1 MNGELKKIA
10 KNIGW
15 MTFDKVFYLILNL
28 LVTVRV
34 ANYYGSAD
42 YGLYQYALNV
52 VAIFEILVTLTDGRV
67 VKKRYSQYLPEE
79 VVISATFSRF
89 LFSGISCMAGGI
101 YLIFARQGREYKEIF
116 LVLLMNAVI
125 LNCKFGMENRFEYLL
140 QSKKVVIASDISAA
154 VGCLFQLGAVAVHLP
169 FIAIAFISTIT
180 AIIQFFII
188 FVQYRSAFHS
198 GIIGRVDKGLLKE
211 IIAESFPLAVAAS
224 CATIYQRCDT
234 VMLGSMLSVADVGV
248 YAIAVKLIGIVQ
260 IAIMPVQNSVYPK
273 LITLFKINKEEYEKL
288 YIRISS
294 MLTWLYIAGVMVSF
308 FVLPVAFKYLKPEYG
323 AAFGVYK
330 IYVLG
335 SFFMY
340 NAVLRAGHFTLI
352 NRGNI
357 LMFSQIISVILNII
371 LNYFGIKI
379 MGMYGAAMATVITQG
394 VSLLLCNLLFGKD
407 GREVF
412 LWQIKAINPRYIFIR
427 R

>member
-1 MNGELKKIA
+1 MP
-10 KNIGW
+10 
-15 MTFDKVFYLILNL
+15 V
-28 LVTVRV
+28 
-34 ANYYGSAD
+34 
-42 YGLYQYALNV
+42 
-52 VAIFEILVTLTDGRV
+52 
-67 VKKRYSQYLPEE
+67 
-79 VVISATFSRF
+79 
-89 LFSGISCMAGGI
+89 
-101 YLIFARQGREYKEIF
+101 
-116 LVLLMNAVI
+116 
-125 LNCKFGMENRFEYLL
+125 
-140 QSKKVVIASDISAA
+140 
-154 VGCLFQLGAVAVHLP
+154 
-169 FIAIAFISTIT
+169 IAIAFIATIT